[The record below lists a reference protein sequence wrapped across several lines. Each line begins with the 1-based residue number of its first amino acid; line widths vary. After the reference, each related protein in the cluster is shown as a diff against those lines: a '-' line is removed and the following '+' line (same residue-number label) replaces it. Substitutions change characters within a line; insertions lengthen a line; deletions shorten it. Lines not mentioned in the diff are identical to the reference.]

1 MMRAAK
7 KPKLQVERFIQPSST
22 PAVKLIWE
30 YVFSNGRTT
39 LQTGHVSLGEA
50 ALESEQDG
58 SLCEPHTVQDWPDY
72 NDWDKVSP
80 FCDSPIITGD
90 VLQDKR
96 KEYAADNLLLVWLL
110 DHQFFLD
117 ETIFLEGRGHKGQR
131 TVCRCGSEIEE
142 PKYRC
147 RDCFGME
154 MYCQHCTV
162 ECHQS
167 SPLHVIEE
175 WNGSFFQCTHLKSLG
190 LCVQLGHPP
199 SDHCYNPRPSTGND
213 FIVVDINGIHDVALD
228 FCGSTTTDP
237 QTAATFN
244 VLEHYQLLSF
254 ESKISAYE
262 FYHSLARHSDNTGLS
277 SIKDHYSAF
286 MRIVHEWRHLQ
297 QLRCSG
303 RGHDPGGVA
312 ETKAGELVVVCPAC
326 PHAGKNLPQG
336 WGNSPPAT
344 RWLYALFVAIDANF
358 HLKRK
363 AVSSDRV
370 DPGLNTGWAY
380 FVEEH
385 AYKSYL
391 SERTNEQQE
400 RSTCV
405 SHNAVNMA
413 DTKSS
418 QGLAA
423 TGIGTINCARHEFKL
438 PNGVGDLQK
447 GERYLNM
454 DYIVFSAL
462 VGFTVTMLNISYNI
476 ACQWSKNLWNRMEH
490 MPARLHIPHDDVL
503 VRYFIPKFHIAAH
516 IAACQL
522 TFSWNFTKWV
532 GRTDGEAPERGWASA
547 NRVTSSTKEM
557 GPGTRRDTLDNH
569 FGDWNWKKTTTLD
582 SQGHTLKRKMEN
594 TIKWEWEHRV
604 ALYDL
609 EGTIQ
614 PALLDEWGTEVEM
627 WEEDNTRPN
636 PFKSKLAPITQ
647 ATVRSQLA
655 ELEAQELREGINHSL
670 DNNVSP
676 SVLIS
681 GGIELEDLQYNPSR
695 NNLSLHPTENQR
707 EAIIHRTNA
716 LKRRI
721 NSWTHYQQLYMPI
734 VSTLR
739 SSTNPSPGSPQT
751 LKLQDFPLYLPSALL
766 NHLDCNHRLMKHEW
780 KLRQAQA
787 HDALNELCSHL
798 CLYKNLRGQ
807 AASTHAQNLIAHVE
821 AKKDAAVARYRCTR
835 QAIES
840 LSCWLD
846 EMGWEATLR
855 PLRHEDIQPMGD
867 FTGDRTQGT
876 RTISWIWLMTDV
888 DTSPSENESVQDCVR
903 IEWCK
908 ARALLA
914 FLEWQGSWWHQHT
927 MLRSS
932 EKTTEQE
939 GLQAYAYR
947 QAALHSAMRTSFQAC
962 WSFDDSGPSIDAP
975 PAVMEF

>member
-1 MMRAAK
+1 MG
-7 KPKLQVERFIQPSST
+7 PPVSIGNNLPPGPSVIVEDIFIMGPWSAG
-22 PAVKLIWE
+22 P
-30 YVFSNGRTT
+30 YH
-39 LQTGHVSLGEA
+39 TG
-50 ALESEQDG
+50 
-58 SLCEPHTVQDWPDY
+58 Y
-72 NDWDKVSP
+72 
-80 FCDSPIITGD
+80 
-90 VLQDKR
+90 
-96 KEYAADNLLLVWLL
+96 YA
-110 DHQFFLD
+110 
-117 ETIFLEGRGHKGQR
+117 
-131 TVCRCGSEIEE
+131 S
-142 PKYRC
+142 
-147 RDCFGME
+147 
-154 MYCQHCTV
+154 
-162 ECHQS
+162 
-167 SPLHVIEE
+167 
-175 WNGSFFQCTHLKSLG
+175 
-190 LCVQLGHPP
+190 
-199 SDHCYNPRPSTGND
+199 
-213 FIVVDINGIHDVALD
+213 
-228 FCGSTTTDP
+228 
-237 QTAATFN
+237 
-244 VLEHYQLLSF
+244 
-254 ESKISAYE
+254 
-262 FYHSLARHSDNTGLS
+262 
-277 SIKDHYSAF
+277 F
-286 MRIVHEWRHLQ
+286 MRIVHEWRHLR
-297 QLRCSG
+297 QLRRSG

-312 ETKAGELVVVCPAC
+312 ETKAGELAVVCPAC

-336 WGNSPPAT
+336 WENSPPAT

-358 HLKRK
+358 RLKRK

-380 FVEEH
+380 FVEER

-391 SERTNEQQE
+391 SERANERQE

-418 QGLAA
+418 RGLAA
-423 TGIGTINCARHEFKL
+423 TGIGTIDCARHEFKL
-438 PNGVGDLQK
+438 PNGVGNLQK

-462 VGFTVTMLNISYNI
+462 VGFTVTVLNISYDI

-490 MPARLHIPHDDVL
+490 MPARLHIPRDDVL

-557 GPGTRRDTLDNH
+557 GPGTRRDTLDDH

-582 SQGHTLKRKMEN
+582 SQGRTLKRKMEN
-594 TIKWEWEHRV
+594 TIKWEREHRV

-636 PFKSKLAPITQ
+636 PFESKLAPITQ
-647 ATVRSQLA
+647 AAVRSQLA

-670 DNNVSP
+670 DDNVSP

-681 GGIELEDLQYNPSR
+681 GGIELEDLQQRLKRDISD
-695 NNLSLHPTENQR
+695 LSLHPTENQR

-716 LKRRI
+716 LQRRI
-721 NSWTHYQQLYMPI
+721 DSWTRYQQLYMPI

-751 LKLQDFPLYLPSALL
+751 LKPQDFPLYLPSALL

-787 HDALNELCSHL
+787 HDALNELRSHLRLCSHI
-798 CLYKNLRGQ
+798 YKFKDKNLRGQ
-807 AASTHAQNLIAHVE
+807 AASTRAQNLIARVK
-821 AKKDAAVARYRCTR
+821 AKKDAAVARYRCAR

-840 LSCWLD
+840 LSCRLD

-855 PLRHEDIQPMGD
+855 PLRHEDIRPMGN

-876 RTISWIWLMTDV
+876 GTISWIWLTTDV

-908 ARALLA
+908 ARARAARWSEEVELLAEEMRRVLA
-914 FLEWQGSWWHQHT
+914 FLEWQGSWWHQRT

-947 QAALHSAMRTSFQAC
+947 QAALRSAMRTSFQAR